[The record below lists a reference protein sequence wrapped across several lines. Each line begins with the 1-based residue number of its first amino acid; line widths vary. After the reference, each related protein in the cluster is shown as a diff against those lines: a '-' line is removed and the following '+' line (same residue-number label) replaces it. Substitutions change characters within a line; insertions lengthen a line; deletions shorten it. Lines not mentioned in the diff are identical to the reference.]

1 MNAYIVTAFLFCFCA
16 RSIES
21 FSTPSPRGT
30 NDSTARRSSR
40 PRSRPRTSSSDA
52 TSTAGPK
59 GERVRGRQRRRRP
72 VVDKPSH
79 AFDAKTLTEAQ
90 NANADAIPF
99 DLSSCTTI
107 RRRVEAEPIVIQGG
121 SLAVLTAPSPP
132 TLDESKTSSI
142 PITHNHFR
150 LLSLS
155 ELFPKVPDFSNV
167 FWTNSKFREAIRG
180 SMRRDIFHST
190 PAYAK
195 LSPKVAS
202 IMLDDD
208 SSLQGS
214 WRCLEDKGDEETEEI
229 ERMVELTQVL
239 QDALGENAPT
249 GDEFSMT
256 LGSLCGT
263 NPSYHWMDIIGV
275 KDREISHSWHQ
286 DTGCSYETTTTSLET
301 ESDGAKNLENSRYT
315 VMLGFPISDEYTG
328 TGVYSH
334 VIPLKY
340 ELLAPDGHSP
350 NEPVLF
356 QGTAENQHIVRPE
369 FGYGKEVLVYRD
381 VDVLH
386 SAPDVAYRSS
396 IMRFM

>member
-1 MNAYIVTAFLFCFCA
+1 MKLHIFLIAFWFSLKW
-16 RSIES
+16 RSSQS
-21 FSTPSPRGT
+21 FSTPSPRGPKG
-30 NDSTARRSSR
+30 DSPSRRSR
-40 PRSRPRTSSSDA
+40 PKRPRTSSRNPSSSA
-52 TSTAGPK
+52 SGPK
-59 GERVRGRQRRRRP
+59 GERTQRQRRRRP
-72 VVDKPSH
+72 VIEKQEV
-79 AFDAKTLTEAQ
+79 FDAKALTEAQ
-90 NANADAIPF
+90 KVNVEAIPL
-99 DLSSCTTI
+99 DLSSCKSI

-121 SLAVLTAPSPP
+121 SLAVLTAPSHP
-132 TLDESKTSSI
+132 TLEVESQEKGSL
-142 PITHNHFR
+142 PITHDHYR

-155 ELFPKVPDFSNV
+155 ELFPQVPDFSQV
-167 FWTNSKFREAIRG
+167 FWTNSKFREDIRG
-180 SMRRDIFHST
+180 AMRRDIFYST
-190 PAYAK
+190 PAYTT

-214 WRCLEDKGDEETEEI
+214 WRCWTDHEDSEETK
-229 ERMVELTQVL
+229 ERMVELSQVL
-239 QDALGENAPT
+239 QEALGKHAPS
-249 GDEFSMT
+249 GDEFVMT
-256 LGSLCGT
+256 LGNLCGIK
-263 NPSYHWMDIIGV
+263 PSNHWMDIIGV

-286 DTGCSYETTTTSLET
+286 DTGCSYESSASEGSTNGLEV
-301 ESDGAKNLENSRYT
+301 SRYT
-315 VMLGFPISDEYTG
+315 VMLGFPACDEYTG

-340 ELLAPDGHSP
+340 ELLAPEGHSP

-356 QGTAENQHIVRPE
+356 QGTADEQHIVRPD